1 MTTAPV
7 PANPFPAEAVATYGT
22 AGITCTSLEY
32 MLSVQ
37 RELNQ
42 YLTAYSLD
50 KDRYGGAIGLRG
62 GHGSGKTHVLAWL
75 AESMHGAKSIRGTV
89 TYGKCDSSKFFD
101 LCYQLM
107 KQLDRPLLIE
117 LIQLALLNLART
129 KVRSAKVTESLADR
143 LQTVGGLQLLQAE
156 HNIDL
161 EQLRQQLLAELQ
173 VSTGATE
180 VARVLLDVPDAMFGA
195 DAYRWLTGNDV
206 DDVAHLGVTHQL
218 RALDG
223 KVDPIVA

>member
-1 MTTAPV
+1 
-7 PANPFPAEAVATYGT
+7 
-22 AGITCTSLEY
+22 
-32 MLSVQ
+32 MLLVQ
-37 RELNQ
+37 RELTQ

-50 KDRYGGAIGLRG
+50 NDRYGGAIGLRG

-89 TYGKCDSSKFFD
+89 TYGKCGSSKFFN

-129 KVRSAKVTESLADR
+129 KVRSARITASLADR

-173 VSTGATE
+173 VAPVPPKWPVCCLMCRTPCSALMRTG
-180 VARVLLDVPDAMFGA
+180 G
-195 DAYRWLTGNDV
+195 
-206 DDVAHLGVTHQL
+206 
-218 RALDG
+218 
-223 KVDPIVA
+223 